1 MPVVLHGL
9 GPARLAT
16 IDARQVSRISLARS
30 RVLLS
35 TLAECQC
42 TESDRDRDVRNPE
55 KMLSSAALLESCE
68 CGLGVNGT
76 VN

>member
-30 RVLLS
+30 RVLLR
-35 TLAECQC
+35 TARVPVH
-42 TESDRDRDVRNPE
+42 RDRDVRSNPE

-68 CGLGVNGT
+68 CGLGFNGT